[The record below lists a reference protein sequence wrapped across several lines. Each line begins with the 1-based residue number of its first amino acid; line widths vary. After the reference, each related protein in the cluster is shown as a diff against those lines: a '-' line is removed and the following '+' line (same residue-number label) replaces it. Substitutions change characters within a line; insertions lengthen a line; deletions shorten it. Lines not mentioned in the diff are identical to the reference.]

1 MHSLLQSFLN
11 KQFYMQTSEWVN
23 AAESLDP
30 ENWEELRN
38 LGHRMMD
45 DMMDYLQRVRERPA
59 WKKPSAYAIKS
70 MQQPVPEWPSDP
82 EEVYEDF
89 LTQVLPYN
97 VNNIHPRF
105 WSWVEGGGSA
115 FGMMADMLASGMN
128 ANLAIGNHMP
138 MYVEK
143 QVLDWAKEIFGFPA
157 TASGLLT
164 SGASMANLTA
174 LVVARNASNKQI
186 KKQGLQSISAPLTI
200 YGSTET
206 HSCVIKAAEL
216 IGIGSD
222 QFRRVPVD
230 GHYRIR
236 IDLLKSTIEEDR
248 RNGYRP
254 FALIGNAGT
263 VNTGAIDDLADLA
276 AIARTEKIW
285 FHIDGAF
292 GAVPRILPE
301 YFEQLKSIDMADSLS
316 FDFHKWFYM
325 NYEVGCV
332 LIRDAAAHRLAF
344 STPVNYLLQHDR
356 GLSAGPES
364 FSNYGIELSRG
375 FKALKVW
382 MLLKENG
389 LRKYAR
395 LIRQNIGQAKYLAG
409 LIRAESCLELLAD
422 AGLNIVCY
430 RFNNGSRN
438 NDDLNVLNKEILMR
452 LHEEGVATPSYTI
465 LHGQYA
471 IRVAITNH
479 RSKSED
485 FDELVQATIRIGR
498 EMASN

>member
-1 MHSLLQSFLN
+1 
-11 KQFYMQTSEWVN
+11 MQTSEWVN
-23 AAESLDP
+23 TAESLDP
-30 ENWEELRN
+30 ENWENLRS
-38 LGHRMMD
+38 LGHRMVD
-45 DMMDYLQRVRERPA
+45 DMMDYLQNVRERPA
-59 WKKPSAYAIKS
+59 WKKPSSYAIKS
-70 MQQPVPEWPSDP
+70 MQHPLPEWPSDP
-82 EEVYEDF
+82 DAVYEDF
-89 LTQVLPYN
+89 LTQVLPFN
-97 VNNIHPRF
+97 TNNIHPRF

-128 ANLAIGNHMP
+128 ANLAIGNHIP
-138 MYVEK
+138 MYVER
-143 QVLDWAKEIFGFPA
+143 QVLDWAKEIFGFPSS
-157 TASGLLT
+157 ASGLLT

-174 LVVARNASNKQI
+174 LVVARNVSNKQI
-186 KKQGLQSISAPLTI
+186 RKHGLQSNSAPLTI

-206 HSCVIKAAEL
+206 HSCIVKAAEV

-230 GHYRIR
+230 GKYRIR
-236 IDLLKSTIEEDR
+236 TDQLKMMIEDDR
-248 RNGYRP
+248 KNGFRP

-263 VNTGAIDDLADLA
+263 VNTGAIDDLTELA
-276 AIARTEKIW
+276 TIARIEKIW
-285 FHIDGAF
+285 FHVDGAF

-332 LIRDAAAHRLAF
+332 LIRDAAAHRQAF
-344 STPVNYLLQHDR
+344 SSQVNYLLQHER

-389 LRKYAR
+389 IRKYSR
-395 LIRQNIGQAKYLAG
+395 LVRQNISQARYLGG
-409 LIRAESCLELLAD
+409 LIRTQSSLELLAEPS
-422 AGLNIVCY
+422 LNIVCY
-430 RFNNGSRN
+430 RFNNGIS
-438 NDDLNVLNKEILMR
+438 NDDEMNILNKEILMR
-452 LHEEGVATPSYTI
+452 LHEEGIATPSYTV
-465 LHGQYA
+465 LHGHYA

-479 RSKSED
+479 RSQLED
-485 FDELVQATIRIGR
+485 FDALVKATVRLGLELSR
-498 EMASN
+498 

>member
-1 MHSLLQSFLN
+1 
-11 KQFYMQTSEWVN
+11 MQTSEWIN

-30 ENWEELRN
+30 ENWERLRS
-38 LGHRMMD
+38 LGHRMVD
-45 DMMDYLQRVRERPA
+45 DMMEYLQKIRESPA

-70 MQQPVPEWPSDP
+70 MQHPLPEWPSDP
-82 EEVYEDF
+82 DQVYEDF

-97 VNNIHPRF
+97 TNNVHPRF

-138 MYVEK
+138 MYVEQ
-143 QVLDWAKEIFGFPA
+143 QVLDWSKEIFGFPA
-157 TASGLLT
+157 TASGILT
-164 SGASMANLTA
+164 SGASVANLTA
-174 LVVARNASNKQI
+174 LVVARNVTEKKI
-186 KKQGLQSISAPLTI
+186 KKQGLQTIAAPLTI

-206 HSCVIKAAEL
+206 HSCVMKAAEI

-222 QFRRVPVD
+222 QFRRIPVD
-230 GHYRIR
+230 AKYRIR
-236 IDLLKSTIEEDR
+236 IDQLKLMIEEDR
-248 RNGYRP
+248 RKGFRP
-254 FALIGNAGT
+254 FCLIGNAGT
-263 VNTGAIDDLADLA
+263 VNTGAIDNLDELAN
-276 AIARTEKIW
+276 IARTEKIW

-332 LIRDAAAHRLAF
+332 LIRDADAHREAF

-389 LRKYAR
+389 IRKYAR
-395 LIRQNIGQAKYLAG
+395 LVRQNISQARYLVG
-409 LIRAESCLELLAD
+409 LIRAQSELELLAE
-422 AGLNIVCY
+422 ANLNIVCY
-430 RFNNGSRN
+430 RFNNRSGK
-438 NDDLNVLNKEILMR
+438 DQELNALNKEILMR
-452 LHEEGVATPSYTI
+452 LHEQGIATPSYTI
-465 LHGQYA
+465 LHGHYA

-479 RSKSED
+479 RSKPED
-485 FDELVQATIRIGR
+485 FDALVEATIRIGN
-498 EMASN
+498 ELTH